1 MRVFQVFTHGE
12 AVERNLFVTQLAGV
26 VHIYKPSIS
35 ILLLQFIVIKNS
47 SLERRRGG
55 GEGEYSAQD

>member
-12 AVERNLFVTQLAGV
+12 AVEGNLFVTQLAGV

-55 GEGEYSAQD
+55 GEGKYSAQD